1 MNKRPPSKEE
11 EELGVRIAKGFHCR
25 SEESPLTV
33 QSTAFNGIEKEREL
47 TTEERECEG
56 KETPKKCGSVTAI
69 PLAMVVARGAK
80 GWSLK

>member
-1 MNKRPPSKEE
+1 LWMNKRPPSKEE

-56 KETPKKCGSVTAI
+56 KETPKKCGREEKPKKPCEI
-69 PLAMVVARGAK
+69 GGK
-80 GWSLK
+80 KY